1 MSPSFGGF
9 NFALYQSKLDKQN
22 EMFPQDW
29 TKSTVQNTLSMG
41 EKRKEKEKKEN
52 IWRNQIFGLQ
62 RIKRTLLILKS
73 YRVDFMVAVVVVTR
87 SKIILLSFF
96 LLKS

>member
-1 MSPSFGGF
+1 MSPSFGVF

-41 EKRKEKEKKEN
+41 KKRREKEKKEN

-62 RIKRTLLILKS
+62 RNPPDFKILQGRFHGSRSCCHTL
-73 YRVDFMVAVVVVTR
+73 
-87 SKIILLSFF
+87 
-96 LLKS
+96 